1 MIDLAKAEAALE
13 PYRGDETSLIT
24 ALQDVQDEY
33 NWLPPEAIRLT
44 GERLGVPL
52 TRVLRVATFFKSFS
66 LEPRGQHICQVCM
79 GTACHVRGAPRVLEE
94 LERRLGVPAGRTT
107 PDLRF
112 TLETVNCLGACALGP
127 IVVLDGEYHEAM
139 TAAKVARLMKQ
150 VD

>member
-13 PYRGDETSLIT
+13 PYRGDETALIT
-24 ALQDVQDEY
+24 ALQDVQNEY

-44 GERLGVPL
+44 GERLGVPV
-52 TRVLRVATFFKSFS
+52 TRVLRVATFFRSFS

-94 LERRLGVPAGRTT
+94 LERCLGIPAGRTT